1 MGTRAH
7 IAYKN
12 SNGHFEAIY
21 HHWDGYLHHLG
32 NLLRDNL
39 SSETLVQELF
49 SIKNPIESSISL
61 EEHLKRTKIA
71 GYNKKLLE
79 TNNYFIQDL
88 VVKCFKKNDI
98 DMNKVFKNKSQMK
111 DECQQ
116 DYLYLYQDKKWEV
129 RTPFT
134 DDFIDLN
141 LVLKG
146 DLMIKEIIEMTKQQE
161 VKPTKNNVLLKL
173 EEEKINKAY
182 DLLKLGTTQNEKETF
197 LRMLISKNLF
207 DEIHHLAKLKEK
219 ILLNEKLTTDLKEIK
234 ASPQKKI

>member
-12 SNGHFEAIY
+12 SNGQFEAIY

-32 NLLRDNL
+32 TLLNENLN
-39 SSETLVQELF
+39 SESLVQELF
-49 SIKNPIESSISL
+49 SIKTPIESSISL
-61 EEHLKRTKIA
+61 EEHLKRTKTK

-88 VVKCFKKNDI
+88 VVKCFKKNDSNI
-98 DMNKVFKNKSQMK
+98 NKVFENKSQME

-116 DYLYLYQDKKWEV
+116 DYLYLYQNKKWEV

-134 DDFIDLN
+134 DNFIELD

-146 DLMIKEIIEMTKQQE
+146 DLLIKEIIEITKQQE
-161 VKPTKNNVLLKL
+161 AKSTKYNVLLKI

-182 DLLKLGTTQNEKETF
+182 DLLKLGTTQDEKETF
-197 LRMLISKNLF
+197 LRMLISENLF
-207 DEIHHLAKLKEK
+207 DEIQHLARLKEK
-219 ILLNEKLTTDLKEIK
+219 ILLNDKLTTNLKEIK
-234 ASPQKKI
+234 TSPQKKI